1 MAERVQYVSNAEKVF
16 VFDQVYPLSAA
27 AEQAKQKK
35 LNAFGLVA
43 KFNPFKRPKDD
54 TVLLSKEEL
63 RYDPFWHVVTSR
75 SVDYS
80 RELTY
85 PVDIGNAYANKV
97 VIDGKEY
104 SIAEQG
110 NKRTLSVQG
119 IEYSHRKIDYQD
131 HLDGLGREA
140 KKGALANYI
149 SKYKV
154 QEHTVLEL
162 PEAIVPQLR
171 LPMLMQKIGQT
182 LATEVINAHEFQEDI
197 ITIEKIHLYYRP
209 VFAFEFA
216 WTTEDKVGVIEVDG
230 LTGEVIEN
238 GQWFKDKL
246 QATTTREMLFEMG
259 SELAGALVPGGGTAV
274 KAIEKMLAAD
284 ARPRPQS
291 GS

>member
-1 MAERVQYVSNAEKVF
+1 MAGRLQYASNAGKVF

-27 AEQAKQKK
+27 TEQANQKK
-35 LNAFGLVA
+35 LNAFGLLS
-43 KFNPFKRPKDD
+43 KLNPFKRPRDE
-54 TVLLSKEEL
+54 TVLLSNHVL
-63 RYDPFWHVVTSR
+63 RYEPFWHVETGR

-85 PVDIGNAYANKV
+85 VVEIGNAYANKV
-97 VIDGKEY
+97 IINGKEY
-104 SIAEQG
+104 PIAEQG
-110 NKRTLSVQG
+110 KKRTINVPAM
-119 IEYSHRKIDYQD
+119 EFSHRKISYEDY
-131 HLDGLGREA
+131 LDGLSRDL

-162 PEAIVPQLR
+162 PEAIALQLR
-171 LPMLMQKIGQT
+171 LPMVLQRIGQT
-182 LATEVINAHEFQEDI
+182 LAAEVINAHEFQDDV
-197 ITIEKIHLYYRP
+197 ITIEKVHLYYRP

-246 QATTTREMLFEMG
+246 QAITTREMLFEMG

-274 KAIEKMLAAD
+274 KAIEKLLAD
-284 ARPRPQS
+284 GRPET
-291 GS
+291 